1 MSTAETGVVFRTR
14 TKAGEPEEPLDPSGL
29 SSGNCVQA
37 ESFHIGHVRNY
48 QSNGGDS
55 VHGSR
60 EIFAIPHIDGN
71 TRCATHGQPA
81 AATGY
86 HVGARCG
93 QGRNNVVSDETGG
106 AEEKQ
111 RRRNR
116 GIHDG
121 QPADR
126 RTGYPRLFE
135 TAIDSLKISVVD
147 LIKLRYFRVVARTLH
162 FRRAAELLGVSQPPL
177 SKSIK
182 ILEEQLGTPLFV
194 RTRRRV
200 ELTPAGEALLERSER
215 IFQELED
222 ARLEVK
228 RHGSGEKGVLRL
240 GCEDGTTFS
249 VLPPVLQN
257 FQKEY
262 PSVQCSMVTQPLD
275 TLIVALRSDDLDAA
289 VLPLPVNDPE
299 LELTKL
305 GSCSLIAAFAA
316 RLPLAAK
323 PRLRLRD
330 LNDQPIVALP
340 DYPANLYS
348 WILPYLKKRRIRF
361 NPVRGAF
368 DLTTLLLMAASGL
381 GIALVP
387 GSYRQCGPP
396 GLVYRE
402 ITDSTLDLSVAL
414 AWKKGTPNAVVSNFV
429 RVVRGMR
436 LG

>member
-1 MSTAETGVVFRTR
+1 
-14 TKAGEPEEPLDPSGL
+14 
-29 SSGNCVQA
+29 
-37 ESFHIGHVRNY
+37 
-48 QSNGGDS
+48 
-55 VHGSR
+55 
-60 EIFAIPHIDGN
+60 
-71 TRCATHGQPA
+71 
-81 AATGY
+81 
-86 HVGARCG
+86 
-93 QGRNNVVSDETGG
+93 
-106 AEEKQ
+106 
-111 RRRNR
+111 
-116 GIHDG
+116 
-121 QPADR
+121 
-126 RTGYPRLFE
+126 
-135 TAIDSLKISVVD
+135 
-147 LIKLRYFRVVARTLH
+147 
-162 FRRAAELLGVSQPPL
+162 
-177 SKSIK
+177 
-182 ILEEQLGTPLFV
+182 
-194 RTRRRV
+194 
-200 ELTPAGEALLERSER
+200 
-215 IFQELED
+215 
-222 ARLEVK
+222 
-228 RHGSGEKGVLRL
+228 
-240 GCEDGTTFS
+240 
-249 VLPPVLQN
+249 
-257 FQKEY
+257 
-262 PSVQCSMVTQPLD
+262 VQCSMVTQPLD

-414 AWKKGTPNAVVSNFV
+414 AWKKGTLTRWYRTLCASCAVCVWGSSFLAERKQMAPLRPRCTVSV
-429 RVVRGMR
+429 QLKR
-436 LG
+436 LARSGF